1 MNEIFKCNNLLD
13 NFIFLVVNSMK
24 ATFCKIFT
32 IILILNECVDCY
44 FVDHSAWHKEVLRR
58 IAERR
63 QRRQMFWHRTNGCVL
78 GTSEITMADF
88 SIKQIKDVQK
98 GDKIMDGKLQVS

>member
-44 FVDHSAWHKEVLRR
+44 YTGIRRHKEVLRR
-58 IAERR
+58 IQRQRQRR
-63 QRRQMFWHRTNGCVL
+63 QRRVQGCVL